1 MLINDASITG
11 SLIVN
16 ASASFQ
22 NISVGGNII
31 PDETNLRNLGSTDK
45 FFKEIYVSTGSIN
58 FVDNGS
64 VVAILSAGTI
74 AALQVTTQSAN
85 SRLVSIESVSASLQA
100 FTASVSATNTFTSS
114 TTTRLNSIETI
125 SASNIARLN
134 ALETTSASVDT
145 LNTNQNNRLG
155 SLETISAS
163 NVSRISALETTSA
176 SVDTLNT
183 TQNSRLGSLET
194 ISASNITRISS
205 LETTS
210 ASVDTLNTTQNTRL
224 TNLEIKTGSLA
235 TTGSNTFIGTQTITG
250 SLYISSDLVVQGSSS
265 LQNITASAVSIGT
278 NIVNLNTANPAIRYA
293 GLSIGDSGS
302 VGSSGSFLYD
312 SVQDEMIFIHRGAN
326 STVTSSVVLMGP
338 QTFDNIGSE
347 TYPTNNRVQKG
358 TGNEHLVDS
367 NISDDGS
374 KVTITGGLDITGA
387 VSASTFT
394 GLGNLTTYSSSVASR
409 LLTFATTGSNT
420 FVNTQNISLTTS
432 GQATG
437 LKLTNLNG
445 GGGDAISIDF
455 SVSGG
460 GTTMSRLA
468 SNRTTVGSDLDVGL
482 LLSTYSGS
490 LTEKMRIQGNGFV
503 GIGTT
508 SPTQLVHVF
517 GGGSA
522 KGLVVETNTAHAAY
536 VETLAGGVTRA
547 RLQSNNSAGFVGM
560 LTNHPF
566 SIYANNGEAMYLT
579 SGSVGIGTNNPLYN
593 LHIKSASDP
602 TELVVEN
609 TAAGGT
615 SRMRLINATR
625 SFTLTNNATDGLLS
639 FNYGGSNRLQF
650 NTTNQWFNSG
660 NVGISS
666 ESPVYKLD
674 VVAASNSGVRIKQF
688 AQLQDAV
695 GAANFY
701 NGLTFENSSTAHAFS
716 MGYSQQ
722 GYFSINYFD
731 NTSTYNR
738 MISIGPTGNTG
749 IGTTTISAKLHVFS
763 GSPGSVTSA
772 PSGTDVLIDATGNS
786 YLTFRQTADS
796 GLYSGLQFVDNNI
809 GAYIVFR
816 NYTVS
821 GTSVGSD
828 SLVYG
833 TYCDHIFQTGTT
845 QTTNGRTEIVRF
857 TSTGK
862 VGINSST
869 PDGFLDVVGP
879 NNAGEVITAKFL
891 NTGQNTVRLYQYGSS
906 NALDNWNFWDAA
918 GSEQHFGFRISADNS
933 KVLGLYSDGSVGIGT
948 TIPRRKVD
956 IRGGNLGLLFESS
969 EAGNASWTRSTG
981 YYGTCTGGWGKYIE
995 MGEGLKWFDTTSVF
1009 SDRMGTVYGWNSDYL
1024 LVGLKYGGSQDRAD
1038 AWFQIEQNQE
1048 AFVFAYADTNV
1059 SCINTT
1065 NGNIYTLGGFCPNS
1079 AISDRRLKRNVETY
1093 ETSMLDKMKQ
1103 LRIVNFK
1110 FNEDVTQESD
1120 ELQIG
1125 FIAQEVEEIL
1135 PELVIE
1141 RNIANSTDIW
1151 KGFKYDKLAIYNT
1164 KAIQEIA
1171 QCIDKLESC
1180 IVKLEN
1186 A

>member
-22 NISVGGNII
+22 NILVGGNII

-64 VVAILSAGTI
+64 VVAVLSAGTI

-194 ISASNITRISS
+194 ISASNLSRISS

-210 ASVDTLNTTQNTRL
+210 ASVDTLNTTQNSRL

-250 SLYISSDLVVQGSSS
+250 SLYISSDLIVQGSSS

-278 NIVNLNTANPAIRYA
+278 NIINLNTANPAIRYA

-326 STVTSSVVLMGP
+326 STVTSSVTLMGP
-338 QTFDNIGSE
+338 QTFDNIGGE

-420 FVNTQNISLTTS
+420 FIGNQIISGNVLI
-432 GQATG
+432 TG
-437 LKLTNLNG
+437 
-445 GGGDAISIDF
+445 
-455 SVSGG
+455 SVGV
-460 GTTMSRLA
+460 GTT
-468 SNRTTVGSDLDVGL
+468 N
-482 LLSTYSGS
+482 
-490 LTEKMRIQGNGFV
+490 
-503 GIGTT
+503 
-508 SPTQLVHVF
+508 PTQMVHF
-517 GGGSA
+517 YGGGSA